1 MSFIGSSSKLID
13 AMLDDEIK
21 TTSLPTRKPSVEWWS
36 HVEQSSHEL
45 KGQRWAKVPPFFS
58 HLAHCSI
65 RAGRRRPSTKQQ
77 LQNPKQHRRST
88 ANIMSSIKTV
98 RQLKEDLLKEFSR
111 PGGDGRSEKI
121 MDIVQR
127 LDNVDMDLA
136 ILTGTLVGASVSKL
150 KNHDDVHV
158 SSMARKLVRKWKG
171 IAKLGTQEGGGNDD
185 VASASSSSSSSA
197 SASTAKPAASSA
209 GGDGKKGSPK
219 PGQLKRVASA
229 GSSSDLGGE
238 SEWRGLPQFRINIC
252 RKLHGIFL
260 LSVED
265 LSREL
270 NGSAVGQLCLAR
282 AGEVEAAIDAWSRGE
297 RGGDTYTD
305 KVRDLVFNLKKN
317 GPLREQVILG
327 QISPKQLP
335 RMSAGELQTEEKAKE
350 QDDTLKKLQDSRR

>member
-1 MSFIGSSSKLID
+1 
-13 AMLDDEIK
+13 
-21 TTSLPTRKPSVEWWS
+21 
-36 HVEQSSHEL
+36 
-45 KGQRWAKVPPFFS
+45 
-58 HLAHCSI
+58 
-65 RAGRRRPSTKQQ
+65 
-77 LQNPKQHRRST
+77 
-88 ANIMSSIKTV
+88 MSSIKTV

-171 IAKLGTQEGGGNDD
+171 IAKLGTQEGGGYDD
-185 VASASSSSSSSA
+185 VASASSSSSSA

-209 GGDGKKGSPK
+209 GGDGKKGAPK